1 MVEARGGPYT
11 QTMNLGARPSGRFA
25 LRKGTELLVVDDDDE
40 LRALLADTLKGRG
53 FSVVTAGN
61 GREALGR
68 LRSAPLPAAVL
79 LDLNMPIMN
88 GWQFCAAKNADGAL
102 RALPVIVLS
111 AAAKTDPASP
121 YYLDVDEVVTKPI
134 EIEELLSAI
143 ERLLGRPRARTR

>member
-1 MVEARGGPYT
+1 
-11 QTMNLGARPSGRFA
+11 MNLLPPSGSSVLGHGR
-25 LRKGTELLVVDDDDE
+25 ELLVVDDDDE
-40 LRALLADTLKGRG
+40 LRALLAESLRERG
-53 FSVVTAGN
+53 FSVATAAN

-88 GWQFCAAKNADGAL
+88 GWQFCAAKSADEAL
-102 RALPVIVLS
+102 KAVPVIVLS

-134 EIEELLSAI
+134 ETEALLAAI
-143 ERLLGRPRARTR
+143 ERLLGRTQRRAT